1 MHDGRTYRRRKAR
14 CDHPPPPRRWLQRAQ
29 ALHDEL
35 STLCND
41 LTHLP
46 IEERLTALV
55 HLDHTTNAFLNQ
67 TVRQA
72 ATDARKHQWSLRR
85 IGTHLGRSHEQ
96 IRLLTTPEPLTGT
109 ETPHSEPS
117 PL

>member
-1 MHDGRTYRRRKAR
+1 MTTPAA
-14 CDHPPPPRRWLQRAQ
+14 PQWLQRAQ

-35 STLCND
+35 TALCTDLAD
-41 LTHLP
+41 LT
-46 IEERLTALV
+46 IEEQLTALA
-55 HLDHTTNAFLNQ
+55 HLDHTLNALIGH

-72 ATDARKHQWSLRR
+72 ATGARTHGWSLRR

-96 IRLLTTPEPLTGT
+96 IRLLTTPQPLTDT
-109 ETPHSEPS
+109 ETSPSDPS